1 MGANQWIQYFSENT
15 LSNKNA
21 PINRKIF
28 ASTEVGSK
36 KKKEKDPFEETTKLP
51 SICLL
56 QRHRWQRCPGWVR
69 RQAVITVLVA
79 AAASWHLL
87 LELAGCGY
95 ILIRLSLGRK
105 HMQQVLSE
113 CTQQPKGQLCAPS
126 VSKCIRISGPA
137 ELSRLKLSLSDT
149 ERLSGSREG
158 RLGGVGGLVELS
170 GFSYLWPALW
180 PAPPLQSFHTHYQ
193 RRGEKFTP
201 RCGSAQR

>member
-1 MGANQWIQYFSENT
+1 M

-28 ASTEVGSK
+28 ASTEVRSRK
-36 KKKEKDPFEETTKLP
+36 KKDEFEETTKLP

-56 QRHRWQRCPGWVR
+56 QRHSWQRCPGWVR

-79 AAASWHLL
+79 AAAPWHLL

-137 ELSRLKLSLSDT
+137 ELSQLRLPLSDT

-158 RLGGVGGLVELS
+158 RLGVGWANRLLFPLACVITGTTPAVISYSLS
-170 GFSYLWPALW
+170 KA
-180 PAPPLQSFHTHYQ
+180 
-193 RRGEKFTP
+193 R
-201 RCGSAQR
+201 